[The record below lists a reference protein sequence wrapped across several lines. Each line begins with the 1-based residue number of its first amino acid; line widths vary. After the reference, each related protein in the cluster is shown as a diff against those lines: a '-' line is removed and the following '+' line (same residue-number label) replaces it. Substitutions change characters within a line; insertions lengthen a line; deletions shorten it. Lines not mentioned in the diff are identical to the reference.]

1 MNAAG
6 QPASGLES
14 FKKAFNDVQCVTL
27 KNNFLKSSLF
37 IDFVQ
42 LVVESWTQHCRIH
55 TVLVPFGNQEW
66 QWEIPHL

>member
-6 QPASGLES
+6 QPASSLES
-14 FKKAFNDVQCVTL
+14 FKQAFNDVQCVTL

-42 LVVESWTQHCRIH
+42 LVVESWTQRCRIH
-55 TVLVPFGNQEW
+55 TVPFGNQKW